1 MDPEDPYVPL
11 GLAGTAA
18 LLTRARPTLT
28 VDELDRLDR
37 RLHPR
42 RAGRRRSSLVVAFCA
57 ALGLMFTTAGTGL
70 AISGFVTPAPAVRA
84 QYPDAAA
91 RAGTPAR
98 WRAGVSRAD
107 QGRPAAFLRWPYANA
122 RNLRASRTPL
132 GRGAS
137 EDTRNGLNAAE
148 ARPNAP
154 FTGLAAIPILMA
166 GIVFTV
172 TGAFVHRR
180 PPADGWERFGR

>member
-42 RAGRRRSSLVVAFCA
+42 RPGRRRSSLVVAFCA

-98 WRAGVSRAD
+98 WRARVSRAD
-107 QGRPAAFLRWPYANA
+107 QGRPGAFLRWPYANRETAEPRRHRSGAA
-122 RNLRASRTPL
+122 RARTP
-132 GRGAS
+132 A
-137 EDTRNGLNAAE
+137 TA
-148 ARPNAP
+148 
-154 FTGLAAIPILMA
+154 
-166 GIVFTV
+166 
-172 TGAFVHRR
+172 
-180 PPADGWERFGR
+180 

>member
-42 RAGRRRSSLVVAFCA
+42 RPGRRRSSLVVAFCA

-70 AISGFVTPAPAVRA
+70 AISGFVTPAPAVHA

-91 RAGTPAR
+91 RAGNPPGGGHGSAGSIKGAR
-98 WRAGVSRAD
+98 AHSSGGRTRTARPPSLADTARAR
-107 QGRPAAFLRWPYANA
+107 R
-122 RNLRASRTPL
+122 
-132 GRGAS
+132 S
-137 EDTRNGLNAAE
+137 EETRNGLNAAE

-166 GIVFTV
+166 GIAFTV
-172 TGAFVHRR
+172 TGAVVHRR
-180 PPADGWERFGR
+180 PPGDD

>member
-1 MDPEDPYVPL
+1 MDREDPYVPP

-18 LLTRARPTLT
+18 LLTNARPTLT

-37 RLHPR
+37 RLRPR
-42 RAGRRRSSLVVAFCA
+42 RAGRRRPSLAVAFCA

-70 AISGFVTPAPAVRA
+70 AVSGFVTPAPAVRA

-91 RAGTPAR
+91 RAGTPPGGGQGSAGRIKGAR
-98 WRAGVSRAD
+98 PHSSGGRTHTAKPQSLAD
-107 QGRPAAFLRWPYANA
+107 TARTRP
-122 RNLRASRTPL
+122 
-132 GRGAS
+132 S
-137 EDTRNGLNAAE
+137 EDTRNRLNAAE

-166 GIVFTV
+166 GIVFSV

-180 PPADGWERFGR
+180 PPTDG

>member
-1 MDPEDPYVPL
+1 MDPEDPYVPV

-28 VDELDRLDR
+28 VDEVDRLDR

-70 AISGFVTPAPAVRA
+70 AISGFVNPAPAVRA

-91 RAGTPAR
+91 RAGTPPGGGQGSAGRTKGAR
-98 WRAGVSRAD
+98 PHSSGGRTRTARPPSLADTARAR
-107 QGRPAAFLRWPYANA
+107 R
-122 RNLRASRTPL
+122 
-132 GRGAS
+132 S
-137 EDTRNGLNAAE
+137 EDTRNGLSAAE

-154 FTGLAAIPILMA
+154 FTGFAAIPILMA
-166 GIVFTV
+166 GIAFTV

-180 PPADGWERFGR
+180 PPADR

>member
-1 MDPEDPYVPL
+1 MNHEDSYLPL

-37 RLHPR
+37 RLHPP
-42 RAGRRRSSLVVAFCA
+42 RARRRRSNLVVAFCA

-91 RAGTPAR
+91 RAGTPPRGGQGSAGRSHAR
-98 WRAGVSRAD
+98 PHSSGRRVRPPSLADTARAR
-107 QGRPAAFLRWPYANA
+107 R
-122 RNLRASRTPL
+122 
-132 GRGAS
+132 S
-137 EDTRNGLNAAE
+137 EDIRNGLNAAE

-166 GIVFTV
+166 GIAFTV

-180 PPADGWERFGR
+180 PPSDG

>member
-1 MDPEDPYVPL
+1 M
-11 GLAGTAA
+11 
-18 LLTRARPTLT
+18 RARPTLT

-42 RAGRRRSSLVVAFCA
+42 RPARRRSSLVVAFCA

-70 AISGFVTPAPAVRA
+70 AISGFVTPAPAVHA

-91 RAGTPAR
+91 RAGSPPGGGHGSAGSIKGAR
-98 WRAGVSRAD
+98 GHSSGAR
-107 QGRPAAFLRWPYANA
+107 RPAAKPPSLADTA
-122 RNLRASRTPL
+122 RARRSA
-132 GRGAS
+132 
-137 EDTRNGLNAAE
+137 DTRNALNAAE

-166 GIVFTV
+166 GIAFTV
-172 TGAFVHRR
+172 TGAVVHRR
-180 PPADGWERFGR
+180 PPADS